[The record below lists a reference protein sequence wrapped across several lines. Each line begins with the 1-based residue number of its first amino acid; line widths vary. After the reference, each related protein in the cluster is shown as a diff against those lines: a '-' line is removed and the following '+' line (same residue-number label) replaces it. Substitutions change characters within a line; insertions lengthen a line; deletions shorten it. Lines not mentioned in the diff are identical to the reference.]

1 VDGEAHFDEA
11 VARIVEIAAAD
22 RDVVVQPR
30 RRRRL
35 DSIERRRQGFV
46 VEGLGLLPFLLAVV
60 SAKAPPASLAR
71 LVSGALLG
79 NRRVGLAV
87 DRAIGAVD
95 QSLGRG
101 EAQPDLREPPVG
113 LDEAHVPEVDEIGA
127 PDEILAKA
135 LELLRVVAGKPIG
148 ISLDDVALALGAAKD
163 LAIGH
168 RDAPRD
174 LGLVETVA
182 TQQIKR
188 QRPERVAADR
198 KHLQEGRD
206 RADTVALLE
215 CEGWRHARFAY
226 LAGSL
231 IDDEGGRCLDMTKT
245 ERTLR

>member
-1 VDGEAHFDEA
+1 
-11 VARIVEIAAAD
+11 
-22 RDVVVQPR
+22 
-30 RRRRL
+30 
-35 DSIERRRQGFV
+35 
-46 VEGLGLLPFLLAVV
+46 
-60 SAKAPPASLAR
+60 PASLAR
-71 LVSGALLG
+71 VVDGALLG

-231 IDDEGGRCLDMTKT
+231 IDDEGGRCLDRTKT
-245 ERTLR
+245 EGTLRIGLDRIVVQRLRCRAQSTDGKRRQDAQTRDGHSYGLSLERSPAMIPSIQVRAWLSRSNSANR